1 MEKPKSCG
9 PWQRLL
15 ERYCKVL
22 GVSLVIERV
31 ENSLSECCRV
41 VLTYPGGVVFSHLYT
56 EYGGFEPNNLGAS
69 LVYIRKKDTSLVDA
83 SYLVATTYGYNAEIA
98 CMKYLLEMLGNDL
111 EVWRDKNDVEA
122 SFLAR
127 VPDTI
132 DALKVH
138 LDLAE
143 GSGES
148 CQESRC
154 SV

>member
-1 MEKPKSCG
+1 MEKSKKCG
-9 PWQRLL
+9 PWQSLL

-22 GVSLVIERV
+22 GVSPVIERV
-31 ENSLSECCRV
+31 DGSLSECYRV
-41 VLTYPGGVVFSHLYT
+41 VLISSDSVLFSNLDASFSI
-56 EYGGFEPNNLGAS
+56 FESNHLGAK
-69 LVYIRKKDTSLVDA
+69 LVYIRKKDNSLVAA
-83 SYLVATTYGYNAEIA
+83 SYGYNAEIA

-143 GSGES
+143 GSRES

>member
-1 MEKPKSCG
+1 MEKPKRCG

-31 ENSLSECCRV
+31 ECSSSECYGV
-41 VLTYPGGVVFSHLYT
+41 VLTSPDSVLFSHLDSSF
-56 EYGGFEPNNLGAS
+56 GCFESSRLGAR
-69 LVYIRKKDTSLVDA
+69 LVYIRKKDTGLVTYE
-83 SYLVATTYGYNAEIA
+83 SYGSSIERV
-98 CMKYLLEMLGNDL
+98 CKKHLLEMLGNDL
-111 EVWRDKNDVEA
+111 EIWRDRNDVEA
-122 SFLAR
+122 SFLAH
-127 VPDTI
+127 VPDTT

-143 GSGES
+143 GSRES

>member
-1 MEKPKSCG
+1 MEKPKRCG

-22 GVSLVIERV
+22 RVSLVIEKV
-31 ENSLSECCRV
+31 DGSSSECYRV
-41 VLTYPGGVVFSHLYT
+41 VLSSPEGVLFSYLDASFN
-56 EYGGFEPNNLGAS
+56 GFEPNSFGAK
-69 LVYIRKKDTSLVDA
+69 LVYIRKKDTGLVSA
-83 SYLVATTYGYNAEIA
+83 TYGSSVEMA
-98 CMKYLLEMLGNDL
+98 CKKHLLEMLGNDL
-111 EVWRDKNDVEA
+111 EIWKDRNDVEA
-122 SFLAR
+122 SFLAH

-132 DALKVH
+132 DTLKVH

-143 GSGES
+143 GSRES